1 MPKGIHLSGET
12 LSLDESMSE
21 LVVEGHLE
29 LGSLQL
35 SEHQTIFIAEGG
47 KLVCAE
53 EIQCASMIVKGELSA
68 ALTTSQL
75 HLHATAQANGLLQA
89 SSVQVVPGSTVNGEI
104 NILA

>member
-1 MPKGIHLSGET
+1 MSGKT

-21 LVVEGHLE
+21 LVVEGDLE
-29 LGSLQL
+29 LASLQL

-47 KLVCAE
+47 TLACTE
-53 EIQCASMIVKGELSA
+53 EIQCASMIVKGKLSA
-68 ALTTSQL
+68 ALTTSKL

-89 SSVQVVPGSTVNGEI
+89 SSVQVVPGSKVNGEI